1 MQFGDTI
8 VGNSS
13 VVQVCGAGCQPESGP
28 GTPGGWEATKNINT
42 HPEGQ
47 ALNSITWGNPP
58 GHPSGLAR
66 ALEPLRAF
74 CWQRR
79 RRRKPF
85 SWGFAHRRTLWGCYR
100 HREERPRVPWASE
113 VKGAKAAVNPLL
125 AGRLC

>member
-1 MQFGDTI
+1 MHMQFGDTI

-13 VVQVCGAGCQPESGP
+13 VVQVCGAGCQPESGS

-79 RRRKPF
+79 R
-85 SWGFAHRRTLWGCYR
+85 
-100 HREERPRVPWASE
+100 
-113 VKGAKAAVNPLL
+113 
-125 AGRLC
+125 